1 MSNLNTSTSSMSTSN
16 MSTSTAGR
24 PLEQMTF
31 EELVAELE
39 TVALAMDRGDI
50 GIEEAADL
58 YVRAGALHSA
68 AADRLTNVQQRLA
81 ALRGDQG

>member
-1 MSNLNTSTSSMSTSN
+1 MNTHN
-16 MSTSTAGR
+16 MSSPPNSSPMVASSAGR
-24 PLEQMTF
+24 SVDEMTF
-31 EELVAELE
+31 EELVIELE
-39 TVALAMDRGDI
+39 TVATAMDRGDI